1 MMIRYFVFFVCYVPI
16 FMQVLPRVEILNIQ
30 YTSIFFCLL
39 LPIFLVYSNTKNDFA
54 VLSKWTTIIAIY
66 SIVVVAS
73 VSWSKYY
80 SYDLVRL
87 KFFFYS
93 LFIPFSIA
101 TIALKLFKDKDNF
114 VVYTRYLCTASL
126 IFSLIS
132 IYQLIIG
139 DATYEGYRAAGAL
152 GNANG
157 SAIWLVL
164 MIPTIIYGT
173 EKKSIPRLYGYIVL
187 AFSIGGVICTM
198 SRKGIVTMFLS
209 FFIYYLLSK
218 QFKKL
223 IISGTICFF
232 LALTVAGY
240 TLISQRFDEK
250 RLVAQFKGR
259 AEMVYAGFDMFKD
272 NIVKGLGFK
281 GFYENILKYR
291 PTYTTKKL
299 VAHNNYITALA
310 NYGLLGFIPLIS
322 IFLYPLFISVKVIL
336 TGKYG
341 DQRAE
346 TRDMAIICV
355 SCLIPF
361 MISSYFAGSLFYDY
375 SIMPLLFTQ
384 CSFVIAMHLSSK
396 RGKNTEQIY

>member
-16 FMQVLPRVEILNIQ
+16 FMQALPRVEILNIQ
-30 YTSIFFCLL
+30 YTSIFFYLL
-39 LPIFLVYSNTKNDFA
+39 LLIFIVYSSKKYDFM

-101 TIALKLFKDKDNF
+101 TIALKLFKDKDNV

-132 IYQLIIG
+132 IYQLIVG
-139 DATYEGYRAAGAL
+139 DASYEGYRAAGAL

-164 MIPTIIYGT
+164 MIPPIIYGT
-173 EKKSIPRLYGYIVL
+173 EKKSIPGLYGYIVL
-187 AFSIGGVICTM
+187 GFSIGGVICTM

-209 FFIYYLLSK
+209 FFIYYLLGK

-223 IISGTICFF
+223 IISGTIFF
-232 LALTVAGY
+232 SLALTVAGY
-240 TLISQRFDEK
+240 TILSQRFDEK
-250 RLVAQFKGR
+250 RLLSQFKGR
-259 AEMVYAGFDMFKD
+259 AEMVYAGWDMFKD
-272 NIVKGLGFK
+272 NPVKGLGFK

-291 PTYTTKKL
+291 PRYTTKKL

-322 IFLYPLFISVKVIL
+322 IFLYPLFISSKIVLKR
-336 TGKYG
+336 KHYG
-341 DQRAE
+341 QEEDI
-346 TRDMAIICV
+346 RDMATICM

-384 CSFVIAMHLSSK
+384 CSFVIAMHLSAK
-396 RGKNTEQIY
+396 RGKNAEEFY